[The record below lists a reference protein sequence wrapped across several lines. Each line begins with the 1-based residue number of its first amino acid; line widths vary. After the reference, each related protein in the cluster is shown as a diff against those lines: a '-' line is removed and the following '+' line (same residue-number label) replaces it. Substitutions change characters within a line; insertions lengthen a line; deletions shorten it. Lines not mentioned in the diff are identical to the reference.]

1 MFPGIGEKAME
12 LIGIFQLQFTANTAA
27 AAAAN
32 IPHQSS
38 SDYINYN

>member
-12 LIGIFQLQFTANTAA
+12 LIGIFQLQFPSSTA

-32 IPHQSS
+32 IPHHSS
-38 SDYINYN
+38 SDYINYD